1 MPDAPVPQRLFLDA
15 GVLIQA
21 FVAEWGAPKALL
33 VLATVRGSFTIVLAH
48 QIEREVRRAFARRVA
63 IAQPGERRT
72 RCGTWHRA
80 IKSPWRAAIA
90 QPGERRTVEQRL
102 VASLEGWLARVAL
115 ERLAAPAPEAVYG
128 QLEVILPALRHTNDL
143 EAVVSA
149 MQARPDWVI
158 STNTDHW
165 GPALAARTGMRI
177 GTPIAFLED
186 VARTYAGRATN

>member
-1 MPDAPVPQRLFLDA
+1 MPDPPVPQRLFLDA

-33 VLATVRGSFTIVLAH
+33 VLATVREAFTIVLAH

-63 IAQPGERRT
+63 IAQPGERLT
-72 RCGTWHRA
+72 A
-80 IKSPWRAAIA
+80 
-90 QPGERRTVEQRL
+90 EQRL

-115 ERLAAPAPEAVYG
+115 ERLAAPTPDAVYG
-128 QLEVILPALRHTNDL
+128 HLEAILPVLRHTNDL

-149 MQARPDWVI
+149 VQARPDWVI

-165 GPALAARTGMRI
+165 GPALAARTGLRV

-186 VARTYAGRATN
+186 VARTYVDRTIN

>member
-48 QIEREVRRAFARRVA
+48 QIEREVRRAFASRV
-63 IAQPGERRT
+63 
-72 RCGTWHRA
+72 
-80 IKSPWRAAIA
+80 AIA